1 MRPVILIG
9 HADYE
14 TFGVAPET
22 FRDADVPWIEHLAH
36 AGAELPDLSQI
47 SGIALY
53 GGEMNVDMGERYPFL
68 SDERIYVRKAIDAG
82 VPYLGICLGAQMLAR
97 ALDHPVHPA
106 GIREFGFN
114 PLRPTLA
121 AADDELLSTFR
132 DGDLVF
138 HWHEDTF
145 RLPEGAALLATGD
158 EVPLQAFRHGATSWG
173 LQFHLE
179 VDRAEI
185 ELWLETA
192 GEDEVASWGKT
203 TDQILDETD
212 RHIKAHEARG
222 REVFARFARVARRH
236 SG

>member
-121 AADDELLSTFR
+121 AADDELSLARNILAEQQAQQRGLS
-132 DGDLVF
+132 
-138 HWHEDTF
+138 
-145 RLPEGAALLATGD
+145 GAARTG
-158 EVPLQAFRHGATSWG
+158 E
-173 LQFHLE
+173 
-179 VDRAEI
+179 
-185 ELWLETA
+185 
-192 GEDEVASWGKT
+192 EDELPLVHAK
-203 TDQILDETD
+203 
-212 RHIKAHEARG
+212 
-222 REVFARFARVARRH
+222 REVAQRVDAASVDLRDVRGLDHGIRGSPRRLLMTACARPRPGISA
-236 SG
+236 GGC